1 MASAFA
7 AVGRLLPRGRVRQ
20 AEELLG
26 MAGMDV
32 PAESA
37 MGFLIISCFLLS
49 ILAFFSILQ
58 FFPKT
63 IPALSRILL
72 SLSPQLSPAA
82 GTLST
87 LILLLASLL
96 VCSGVAFLL
105 AYVYLLLRIDARK
118 RIVEL
123 YLPDFLQL
131 AAANVRAGMPVDQSL
146 WYAARPE
153 FGLLSQEVELA
164 AKRTFGGEPFASS
177 LDKLASRFSSKY
189 LVRAVSL
196 IKQGMASGGEM
207 GEILE
212 RTGIDIKN
220 LQILYKEVSASLLMY
235 IIFIAFASLAGAP
248 FLYAVSYKLVSV
260 LEFIWA
266 QLPPLEG
273 LPSVGLLTPSAPTI
287 SSGDFLFF
295 ALASSLL
302 TSLSAAV
309 IISIVQT
316 GSKRA
321 GLKLIPVFAFVTL
334 LVFGLILFLLDIWF
348 AGLLR

>member
-1 MASAFA
+1 MTGAFA
-7 AVGRLLPRGRVRQ
+7 AVGRLLPRSRVRQ
-20 AEELLG
+20 IEEALG
-26 MAGMDV
+26 AAGLDV

-37 MGFLIISCFLLS
+37 AGFVMLS
-49 ILAFFSILQ
+49 SILVSVLAFFSILQ
-58 FFPKT
+58 FLPRT
-63 IPALSRILL
+63 VPELGRLLMALSP
-72 SLSPQLSPAA
+72 SLSATA
-82 GTLST
+82 GTLSVV
-87 LILLLASLL
+87 ILLLACLL
-96 VCSGVAFLL
+96 IFSGIIILL
-105 AYVYLLLRIDARK
+105 AYVFLLLRIDARK
-118 RIVEL
+118 RVVEL

-164 AKRTFGGEPFASS
+164 AKRTFGGEPFAAS
-177 LDKLASRFSSKY
+177 LDKLAARFNSKY
-189 LVRAVSL
+189 LTRTIVL

-220 LQILYKEVSASLLMY
+220 LQILYKEVSASMLMY

-266 QLPPLEG
+266 QLPPLKG

-287 SSGDFLFF
+287 SSGDFLVF
-295 ALASSLL
+295 AIAASLL
-302 TSLSAAV
+302 TSLSAAL
-309 IISIVQT
+309 IISIIQT

-321 GLKLIPVFAFVTL
+321 GFKLLPVFIFTTL